1 MRCVFRKDT
10 RLASVHTQP
19 TSLVSRFPDVKTAFQ
34 QATIP
39 TTMFRWSVG
48 RSRGR
53 DNIEANGRKLLYLA
67 RCSTVV

>member
-1 MRCVFRKDT
+1 MRCLFPEDI

-19 TSLVSRFPDVKTAFQ
+19 TRLVSQFPDVKTAFQ

-39 TTMFRWSVG
+39 TTVFRWSVG

-53 DNIEANGRKLLYLA
+53 GNIETNGSNLLYLA